1 MTSPRTHFTTCNLCE
16 AMCGL
21 SITVDGG
28 KVTDIRGDHD
38 DTFSAGHICPKA
50 LGLREIYEDPDRL
63 RQPQRR
69 TKNGFVP
76 ISNAIGIYAGNP
88 TVHNLQA
95 LLGYAGFLRAVGTK
109 NRFDANSQD
118 ANPRLLTSLLLYGEQ
133 TVIPVP
139 DIDRTSYMLM
149 LGANP
154 AASGGSL
161 MTMGDVKNRVRGVKT
176 RGGKLVLIDPR
187 RSETSEWASEHHF
200 IRPGGDAA
208 LLLHLGARAEKDM
221 RRCCWRSFTY

>member
-76 ISNAIGIYAGNP
+76 ISWDEALAEVASKRCWAMPAFCARSGPRTALMP
-88 TVHNLQA
+88 TRRMPI
-95 LLGYAGFLRAVGTK
+95 RA
-109 NRFDANSQD
+109 
-118 ANPRLLTSLLLYGEQ
+118 
-133 TVIPVP
+133 
-139 DIDRTSYMLM
+139 
-149 LGANP
+149 
-154 AASGGSL
+154 
-161 MTMGDVKNRVRGVKT
+161 
-176 RGGKLVLIDPR
+176 
-187 RSETSEWASEHHF
+187 
-200 IRPGGDAA
+200 
-208 LLLHLGARAEKDM
+208 
-221 RRCCWRSFTY
+221 C

>member
-1 MTSPRTHFTTCNLCE
+1 MTSPHTHFTTCNLCE

-21 SITVDGG
+21 SVTVDGG
-28 KVTDIRGDHD
+28 KITDIRGGHD

-76 ISNAIGIYAGNP
+76 ISWDEALYAGNP

-161 MTMGDVKNRVRGVKT
+161 MTMGDVKNRVRGVK
-176 RGGKLVLIDPR
+176 RASLHKAR
-187 RSETSEWASEHHF
+187 R
-200 IRPGGDAA
+200 
-208 LLLHLGARAEKDM
+208 
-221 RRCCWRSFTY
+221 

>member
-1 MTSPRTHFTTCNLCE
+1 MTSPHTHFTTCNLCE

-76 ISNAIGIYAGNP
+76 ISWDEALAEVASKLSAIRAQYGRNAIGIYAGNP

-118 ANPRLLTSLLLYGEQ
+118 ANPRLLTSLLLYG
-133 TVIPVP
+133 
-139 DIDRTSYMLM
+139 S
-149 LGANP
+149 
-154 AASGGSL
+154 
-161 MTMGDVKNRVRGVKT
+161 
-176 RGGKLVLIDPR
+176 R
-187 RSETSEWASEHHF
+187 R
-200 IRPGGDAA
+200 
-208 LLLHLGARAEKDM
+208 
-221 RRCCWRSFTY
+221 